1 MYRLFIADDNELAR
15 QALKRSVQ
23 WAELNCEFCGEASN
37 GTEALAFI
45 AEKKPDI
52 VLMDIK
58 MPGISGMDVIA
69 ALREQGVDSLFIM
82 VTAYD
87 DFTFMRQGMQMGVFD
102 YILKPVADKELHTV
116 LFKAVESLAEH
127 EEEKQI
133 AQNYKE
139 KSESYAAQLKEVNE
153 ELEEKLFIDAVNGSK
168 DSSERFAKILK
179 AKYRI
184 HDYFLMLVVPE
195 EEREGGQS
203 IDEFIDRQC
212 SIMAEC
218 SRIYHAHAK
227 GIWIKEGYLMLL
239 SFARTMFL
247 KEYDL
252 QSLRMAEFICR
263 KNEEA
268 SVGVYMTISHVSSSF
283 EELSDLFGQVLFCK
297 NSRFFLENQK
307 IIHYDSLRSRRIS
320 GEYLKMRKLEEL
332 YAACRE
338 HRASVRDCMAD
349 FLNQF
354 SVNEIYD
361 IDYVKNI
368 LIQAAIMMVYIQR
381 EAGAEENDFPD
392 VNDVVKELSEM
403 HSLQNAFQWMQDF
416 ADRVEMSGD
425 IRRKISQQT
434 KKILDYLNEHY
445 TEQIS
450 LQDVADYMGVSGT
463 HVSRL
468 IKNDIGETFI
478 TLLNKI
484 RIKESIRL
492 LRSGGYK
499 VYEIAEMVGYSN
511 YAYFYQIFKKH
522 TGVSPKD
529 YV

>member
-15 QALKRSVQ
+15 QALKRSIQ
-23 WAELNCEFCGEASN
+23 WKELQCEFCGEASN
-37 GTEALAFI
+37 GTDALAFI
-45 AEKKPDI
+45 MDRKPDI

-58 MPGISGMDVIA
+58 MPGISGMDVIS
-69 ALREQGVDSLFIM
+69 ALRAKGTSSLFIM

-102 YILKPVADKELHTV
+102 YILKPVDDKELYAV
-116 LFKAVESLAEH
+116 LCKAVESLIERDAK
-127 EEEKQI
+127 KQI
-133 AQNYKE
+133 AQSYKE
-139 KSESYAAQLKEVNE
+139 KSESYEAQMKEVNE
-153 ELEEKLFIDAVNGSK
+153 ELEGKLFIDAVNGSK
-168 DSSERFAKILK
+168 DSAERFAKILK
-179 AKYRI
+179 SKYRT

-195 EEREGGQS
+195 KEQAGGRL
-203 IDEFIDRQC
+203 IDEFIERQC
-212 SIMAEC
+212 RVMAEC
-218 SRIYHAHAK
+218 GSAYHAYAK
-227 GIWIKEGYLMLL
+227 GVWTKEGYLILF
-239 SFARTMFL
+239 SFVRTMFL

-252 QSLRMAEFICR
+252 QSLRMAEFIGK

-268 SVGVYMTISHVSSSF
+268 STAVYVTISHVSSSF
-283 EELSDLFGQVLFCK
+283 DELRDLFGQLLFCK

-307 IIHYDSLRSRRIS
+307 IIHYDSLRSHSIS
-320 GEYLKMRKLEEL
+320 GEYIKMRKLEEL
-332 YAACRE
+332 YEACRD
-338 HRASVRDCMAD
+338 HHSSVKECMTD

-354 SVNEIYD
+354 SANEIYD
-361 IDYVKNI
+361 KDYVKNI

-381 EAGAEENDFPD
+381 EACVEENDFPN
-392 VNDVVKELSEM
+392 VNEVVKELSEM
-403 HSLQNAFQWMQDF
+403 HSLQNAFQWMLDF
-416 ADRVEMSGD
+416 ADRVEKSGD
-425 IRRKISQQT
+425 IGRKLSQQT

-445 TEQIS
+445 AEPIT
-450 LQDVADYMGVSGT
+450 LQDAANYMGISGT

-484 RIKESIRL
+484 RIRESIRL
-492 LRSGGYK
+492 LRSGRYK

-511 YAYFYQIFKKH
+511 YAYFFQIFKKQ